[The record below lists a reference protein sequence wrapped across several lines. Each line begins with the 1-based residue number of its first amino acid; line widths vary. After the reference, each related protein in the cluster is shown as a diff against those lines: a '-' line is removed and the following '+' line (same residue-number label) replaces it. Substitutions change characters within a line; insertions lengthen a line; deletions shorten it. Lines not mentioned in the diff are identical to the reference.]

1 VSTGTLVMM
10 VAGLAAFAA
19 GAILAAT
26 GDRTLGIALMV
37 AGLILQVL
45 TLLRL
50 KKHKKEGSYDARR
63 R

>member
-1 VSTGTLVMM
+1 MSTGTLVMM